1 MVDTVVAVGT
11 AEVDRVVVAGPIVVV
26 AAVVAAIVAA
36 HMADSDMEI
45 VAGPIVVV
53 AAVVAAIVV
62 AHMADSDMEAV
73 AKFHPFQRYTIHYQS
88 SVYLE

>member
-26 AAVVAAIVAA
+26 APVVAAIVA
-36 HMADSDMEI
+36 
-45 VAGPIVVV
+45 
-53 AAVVAAIVV
+53 